1 MMILLW
7 SLARQLPQLSIG
19 NYKMRRT
26 ESRDDK
32 PIYEHMR
39 ARYGNISSMLDNK
52 STRDILENL
61 VY

>member
-19 NYKMRRT
+19 NYKIRRT

-39 ARYGNISSMLDNK
+39 TKYGSISWVLANK
-52 STRDILENL
+52 STCDTLENL
-61 VY
+61 AY